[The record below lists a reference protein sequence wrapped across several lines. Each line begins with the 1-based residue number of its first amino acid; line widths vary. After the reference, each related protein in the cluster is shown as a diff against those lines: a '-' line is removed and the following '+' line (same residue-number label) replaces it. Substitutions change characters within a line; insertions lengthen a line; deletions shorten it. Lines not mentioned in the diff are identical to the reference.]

1 MIEAIVEG
9 GGIIVGL
16 GLLLYF
22 QVLRTDPS
30 APRTRPG
37 ASEASRPADTKT
49 DPDHPSRT

>member
-30 APRTRPG
+30 APRTGPG
-37 ASEASRPADTKT
+37 TSEAPRPTDTRT
-49 DPDHPSRT
+49 DPDPSSRT

>member
-37 ASEASRPADTKT
+37 TSEAPRPAGTRI
-49 DPDHPSRT
+49 DPDHPSGT

>member
-30 APRTRPG
+30 APRTKPG
-37 ASEASRPADTKT
+37 INGMPRPAETST
-49 DPDHPSRT
+49 DPDHPPRP